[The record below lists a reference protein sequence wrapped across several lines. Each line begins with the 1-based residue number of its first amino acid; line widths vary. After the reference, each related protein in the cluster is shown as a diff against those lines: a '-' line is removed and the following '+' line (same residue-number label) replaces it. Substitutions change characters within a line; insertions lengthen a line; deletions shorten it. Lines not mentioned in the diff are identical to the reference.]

1 MKQCPKCH
9 REYPDE
15 SMRFCLDDG
24 SLLSTRNDPDPTQY
38 LRTNA
43 TGASPTEILQ
53 ETPTR
58 DAFAET
64 QRPSERPPVQS
75 TIVSPFAPNLLQREA
90 LTFPAERKSN
100 RLPLIIVGLGA
111 LIIFGILVVIIIIN
125 RSSKQSSVSS
135 LEKFEDKYVAGEHK
149 PDIFNPLTLI
159 VEVKANGEIL
169 IQEER
174 IIDVQGLE
182 SRLKQIFQ
190 DRGQVGESE
199 KSVWFVADPQ
209 ADRRAVGAVIKAIES
224 AGASPIKRLTAE
236 AYREILTARD
246 VTGTWRIVQTTA
258 DGGQYTGTL
267 KITQTGSKLSGR
279 AEWDDHREG
288 SISGRKQGP
297 AVRIVITYS
306 GGLVG
311 TYDAEVNGGRMVKGK
326 AYSNQSSGTVDW
338 NATRQ

>member
-1 MKQCPKCH
+1 MKRCPKCN
-9 REYPDE
+9 REYADE

-24 SLLSTRNDPDPTQY
+24 SLLSARNDPDATQY
-38 LRTNA
+38 LGTNA
-43 TGASPTEILQ
+43 TGASPTEILH

-58 DAFAET
+58 DALAET
-64 QRPSERPPVQS
+64 QRASERAPVQS
-75 TIVSPFAPNLLQREA
+75 TIVSPFAPNLPRKGVPA
-90 LTFPAERKSN
+90 FPAERKSS
-100 RLPLIIVGLGA
+100 RLPLIIGGLGG
-111 LIIFGILVVIIIIN
+111 LIIFGILIVIIISL
-125 RSSKQSSVSS
+125 SSKQSSVSS
-135 LEKFEDKYVAGEHK
+135 LEKIEDKYAAGEHK
-149 PDIFNPLTLI
+149 PDIFDPLTLI

-174 IIDVQGLE
+174 IIDVQALE

-190 DRGQVGESE
+190 NRGQVGISE

-209 ADRRAVGAVIKAIES
+209 ADRRAVGNVIRAIES
-224 AGASPIKRLTAE
+224 AGANPIRRLTAE

-258 DGGQYTGTL
+258 DGGQSTGTL

-288 SISGRKQGP
+288 TISGRKEGG
-297 AVRIVITYS
+297 AVTIVITYA
-306 GGLVG
+306 GALVG
-311 TYDAEVNGGRMVKGK
+311 TYDAEVSGGRMVKGK